1 MMNYDQIM
9 ELNNVTVQ
17 DCIDMY
23 SMKGMVT
30 ICNDGRVVGFEKEE
44 EHEW

>member
-23 SMKGMVT
+23 RMKGMVT
-30 ICNDGRVVGFEKEE
+30 ICNDGKVVGFEKEE
-44 EHEW
+44 EREW